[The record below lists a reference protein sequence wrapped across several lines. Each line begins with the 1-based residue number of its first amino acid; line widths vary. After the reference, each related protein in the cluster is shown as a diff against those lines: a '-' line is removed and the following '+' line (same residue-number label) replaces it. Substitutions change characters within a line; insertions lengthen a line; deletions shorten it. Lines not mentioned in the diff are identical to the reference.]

1 MKKTLNE
8 VINEV
13 GLTRRQIQ
21 ECEKYGLENDRDS
34 SENHLRNK
42 HHKPFTI
49 QPTKE
54 NGKLMYDE
62 DAVER
67 LWLIKFYKE
76 LDYKHDDISKIFND
90 PDYDKEKSLNEAIEQ
105 LEAKK
110 NRIDSLIAIAKNYK
124 LNGRPVWNN
133 KFLGVSSFDSLLN
146 NLNFIK
152 DNQILSGILDKYL
165 HQFVQSFES
174 VIIPE
179 DFGEYI
185 NECSENN
192 IPFDDEKVLHHISD
206 LYKSNEKA
214 CKYSITYFCIGIY
227 LSIIILSLLPGDKYD
242 KGTDLEKLDDY
253 LIYFVKT
260 IYAFYIHSNT
270 MAFRLFYTIYN
281 NYCFERPSSEESNIV
296 CMQIINEILKEKFE
310 AVNFNELIDF
320 LQLCVQNMRTK
331 DVLNRDQIELLNF
344 FNYMKEINKIS

>member
-8 VINEV
+8 VIKEV

-21 ECEKYGLENDRDS
+21 ECENYGSENDRDR

-165 HQFVQSFES
+165 HQFDQFLES
-174 VIIPE
+174 IIIPE
-179 DFGEYI
+179 NFGEYI

-192 IPFDDEKVLHHISD
+192 IPFDDEKVLHYISD

-227 LSIIILSLLPGDKYD
+227 LLIIKLSLLSGNIYD
-242 KGTDLEKLDDY
+242 KGTDLEKVDGY
-253 LIYFVKT
+253 LIYFAKT
-260 IYAFYIHSNT
+260 ICAFYIHSNT
-270 MAFRLFYTIYN
+270 MAFRLFNIIYK
-281 NYCFERPSSEESNIV
+281 NYFFEISSSEETNIG

-320 LQLCVQNMRTK
+320 LQLCVQNMHTK
-331 DVLNRDQIELLNF
+331 NMSNKDQIDFLNF
-344 FNYMKEINKIS
+344 LNYMKEINKIS